1 MSTITTTPAPQI
13 NRTPLLV
20 GIGLVG
26 VLAVSAVVVPRISS
40 TLGSSATTGTASSS
54 TVITQH
60 DLVEHRADT
69 AAAIDR
75 ARISSA
81 IERQATHEGKLR
93 ASQVAAATA
102 GLTGVRVG
110 ESTVSQ
116 QVGGLAPTFPY
127 APAASPKF
135 VYNGRGLVELGAA
148 VPAVAASTLRQ
159 QVGGEAPTFAYTPAS
174 GPTQVYNGRG
184 LVQVAPT
191 GTHTRWTD
199 TFVPP
204 YDDPEWMPVIK
215 RHYAGSF
222 TTPATHEFR

>member
-1 MSTITTTPAPQI
+1 M
-13 NRTPLLV
+13 
-20 GIGLVG
+20 
-26 VLAVSAVVVPRISS
+26 LAVSAVVVPRISS

-135 VYNGRGLVELGAA
+135 VYNGRDLVELGAA

-159 QVGGEAPTFAYTPAS
+159 QVGGRRRRTPTPPPR
-174 GPTQVYNGRG
+174 GPTSGR
-184 LVQVAPT
+184 QRPRARAAYAPT
-191 GTHTRWTD
+191 GHAHLAWTD
-199 TFVPP
+199 PWVPP
-204 YDDPEWMPVIK
+204 YDNPEWVPYIK
-215 RHYAGSF
+215 SHYFSPT
-222 TTPATHEFR
+222 TTPTRPTHEFR